1 MATEKPRLS
10 LTMDPE
16 LLERVNAFRAQN
28 RISTQSKAI
37 HRLMRMALEEWER
50 AGTLARASS
59 VLPEETL
66 RVAEGYQALDGWG
79 RQAVRSL
86 LACEQERMEDE
97 SRFQAGPGS
106 GEPKVIP
113 LYLFPAAA
121 GYAAPVMNEEFELYE
136 LTPEDPPGAEFAV
149 RLQGDSMEPDFPDG
163 STVFCNHD
171 PLAEGDIGIFCLDSG
186 TVCKQY
192 YRDPA
197 GFVYLFSLN
206 RARSGADLLI
216 SPGGNQTFICQ
227 GRVITRKR
235 YPVPGRGL

>member
-1 MATEKPRLS
+1 MPTEKPRLS
-10 LTMDPE
+10 VTME
-16 LLERVNAFRAQN
+16 SGLLERVTQFRVQN
-28 RISTQSKAI
+28 QISTQSKAI
-37 HRLMRMALEEWER
+37 NHLTRMALENLELDGMLER
-50 AGTLARASS
+50 SPSS
-59 VLPEETL
+59 LPEEAL
-66 RVAEGYQALDGWG
+66 QIARDYQSLDRWG
-79 RQAVRSL
+79 RQLVRTLVDHEKSR
-86 LACEQERMEDE
+86 AEDE
-97 SRFQAGPGS
+97 ARLS
-106 GEPKVIP
+106 GALLDQEPKVIP

-136 LTPEDPPGAEFAV
+136 LKREDPPAAEFAV

-163 STVFCNHD
+163 SIVFCNHD

-216 SPGGNQTFICQ
+216 SPSGNRTFICQ
-227 GRVITRKR
+227 GRVITRRR
-235 YPVPGRGL
+235 YPIPGRG

>member
-1 MATEKPRLS
+1 MPTEKPRLTV
-10 LTMDPE
+10 TMDADLME
-16 LLERVNAFRAQN
+16 QMNQFRERN
-28 RISTQSKAI
+28 RISTQSKAVN
-37 HRLMRMALEEWER
+37 RLMRLALD
-50 AGTLARASS
+50 TLEQKSPPGLSREAQQLAQDYQDLDQWGRRLVRS
-59 VLPEETL
+59 VLDHEK
-66 RVAEGYQALDGWG
+66 
-79 RQAVRSL
+79 S
-86 LACEQERMEDE
+86 RMEDE
-97 SRFQAGPGS
+97 SRYLGDPLAEQ
-106 GEPKVIP
+106 EPKVIP

-136 LTPEDPPGAEFAV
+136 LREEDPPAAEFAV

-163 STVFCNHD
+163 SVVFCNHD

-216 SPGGNQTFICQ
+216 SPSGNRTFICQ
-227 GRVITRKR
+227 GRVITRRR
-235 YPVPGRGL
+235 YPVPGRD

>member
-10 LTMDPE
+10 ITLEAE
-16 LLERVNAFRAQN
+16 LLEQVNAFRTQN

-37 HRLMRMALEEWER
+37 HRLVRLALEDLR
-50 AGTLARASS
+50 QAGDLAQAASA
-59 VLPEETL
+59 LPAEAL
-66 RVAEGYQALDGWG
+66 QVAREYQDLDRWG
-79 RQAVRSL
+79 RQVVRSV
-86 LACEQERMEDE
+86 LAGERERLEDE
-97 SRFQAGPGS
+97 ERFQAGLRGT
-106 GEPKVIP
+106 EPKVIP

-121 GYAAPVMNEEFELYE
+121 GYAAPVMSEEYELYE
-136 LTPEDPPGAEFAV
+136 LTAEDPPGAEFAV

-235 YPVPGRGL
+235 YPIPGRGA

>member
-1 MATEKPRLS
+1 MPTEKPRLS
-10 LTMDPE
+10 VTMDAD
-16 LLERVNAFRAQN
+16 LMERMNQFRAQN
-28 RISTQSKAI
+28 RISTQSKAVN
-37 HRLMRMALEEWER
+37 RLMRLALDSLEEE
-50 AGTLARASS
+50 GTLDLGPSAPPKEVRQLVQDYQNLDRWGRRLVRS
-59 VLPEETL
+59 VLDHEK
-66 RVAEGYQALDGWG
+66 A
-79 RQAVRSL
+79 
-86 LACEQERMEDE
+86 RMEDE
-97 SRFQAGPGS
+97 SRYLGDPLADQ
-106 GEPKVIP
+106 EPKVIP

-136 LTPEDPPGAEFAV
+136 LREEDPPAAEFAV

-163 STVFCNHD
+163 SIVFCNHD

-192 YRDPA
+192 YKDPM

-216 SPGGNQTFICQ
+216 SPGGNRTFICQ

-235 YPVPGRGL
+235 YPVPGRD